1 MENEKNKT
9 PQSCNIDSV
18 IKCNVDKR
26 KTISYRDARELA
38 FRLVESALMR
48 ERLVRTQEI
57 LIGAKEKDPTLD
69 IGDTVIYKRFD
80 EMDFGNEFDERAIE
94 SGCF

>member
-1 MENEKNKT
+1 MENEKNKI

-18 IKCNVDKR
+18 IKCKVDKR

-38 FRLVESALMR
+38 FGLVQSALMR

-57 LIGAKEKDPTLD
+57 LLRAKEKDPTLD
-69 IGDTVIYKRFD
+69 IGDSVVYKRFD
-80 EMDFGNEFDERAIE
+80 ELDFGKEFDGRATE